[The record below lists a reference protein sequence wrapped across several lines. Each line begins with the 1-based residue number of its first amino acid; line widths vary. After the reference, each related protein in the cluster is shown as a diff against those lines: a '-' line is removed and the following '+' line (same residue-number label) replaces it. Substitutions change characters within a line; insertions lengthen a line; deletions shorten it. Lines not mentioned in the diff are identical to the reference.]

1 MEEPAAEDTPR
12 ADPVLVALS
21 SPDDMAI
28 VLDAGSL
35 KDSPVGR
42 RLLACPSPE
51 AMAELQRFEQ
61 RSGFRPLE
69 QLERSGHRTR
79 TDTCPWC
86 GHGRR
91 NRAHP
96 RQGDVVLRPIPA
108 KSSDARRLA
117 QPLH

>member
-51 AMAELQRFEQ
+51 AMAELERFEQ

-69 QLERSGHRTR
+69 QLERSG
-79 TDTCPWC
+79 P
-86 GHGRR
+86 
-91 NRAHP
+91 
-96 RQGDVVLRPIPA
+96 
-108 KSSDARRLA
+108 SDADGHVSLVRTWTPEPSPPEA
-117 QPLH
+117 G